1 MKTIHLLVSVSVLT
15 LLLLLGVACAT
26 TTQSAIKDVSSTP
39 APTPAQ
45 AAAPSP
51 PQDHPPS
58 KEDAVPR
65 IKPAEALRQVNA
77 GEAILVDVRDTGS
90 YENMHAKGALNVTF
104 QSISEGKFEKLP
116 KNKHLIFYCT

>member
-15 LLLLLGVACAT
+15 LLLLLGVACT
-26 TTQSAIKDVSSTP
+26 TTQSAIKEAELPP